1 MLSTLIY
8 RSQLAGSVSP
18 ERLKAL
24 VERASIKN
32 AEAEVTGILLYD
44 GQHFF
49 QVLEGSVDNVHTVFQ
64 RISQDE
70 RHFNLIELM
79 RDYAPAR
86 RFGHAGMALF
96 DLRDYQKHTV
106 VDALLKRV
114 TLSDERIRD
123 DRVVKFLRSFVEGR
137 DKETFIKIDPASQWT
152 LTTPVTSESQ
162 PAWQPAP
169 GQRCE
174 FALQPIVDTANRRI
188 VSCEALIRG
197 QHGASPADYFSQLP
211 ESERYQGDLHSKTYA
226 FQLARHLGLR
236 EQTLSVNLL
245 PMSLVVIDDAVEHLI
260 QQIRQQGLRPEQV
273 VVEVTEDEIISR
285 FDAFQFAV
293 QQLKAAGISLALDD
307 FGAGFAGLSL
317 LADFQPDKVKIDRK
331 LITDIHRSGP
341 RQAIVMAIIKCCQ
354 ALEITVIAEGVEK
367 IEEWLWL
374 EGAGVRYYQGFLF
387 ARPALNALPAV
398 SWPARRPESPS
409 P

>member
-18 ERLKAL
+18 EKLQAL
-24 VERASIKN
+24 VERASVKN
-32 AEAEVTGILLYD
+32 AAAEVTGILLYD

-49 QVLEGSVDNVHTVFQ
+49 QVLEGSVENVHTVFQ
-64 RISQDE
+64 RISQDD

-106 VDALLKRV
+106 VEALLGRV
-114 TLSDERIRD
+114 TLNEERIRH

-137 DKETFIKIDPASQWT
+137 DKETFIEIEPASQWT
-152 LTTPVTSESQ
+152 LTTPSSSAVPLSCP
-162 PAWQPAP
+162 PAAD
-169 GQRCE
+169 QRCA
-174 FALQPIVDTANRRI
+174 FALQPIVDATNRQI

-197 QHGASPADYFSQLP
+197 KHGASPADYFSQLP
-211 ESERYQGDLHSKTYA
+211 ESQRYQADLHSKTYA
-226 FQLARHLGLR
+226 FRLAGQLGLSD
-236 EQTLSVNLL
+236 QTLSVNLL
-245 PMSLVVIDDAVEHLI
+245 PMSLVMIEGAVDHLL
-260 QQIRQQGLRPEQV
+260 QQIRLQGLRPEQV
-273 VVEVTEDEIISR
+273 VVEVTEDEVISR
-285 FDAFQFAV
+285 FDAFQSAV
-293 QQLKAAGISLALDD
+293 RQLKAAGISLALDD

-341 RQAIVMAIIKCCQ
+341 RQAIVLAILKCCQ

-398 SWPARRPESPS
+398 SWPSRRLA
-409 P
+409 

>member
-18 ERLKAL
+18 EKLQAL
-24 VERASIKN
+24 VERASVKN
-32 AEAEVTGILLYD
+32 AAAEVTGILLYD

-49 QVLEGSVDNVHTVFQ
+49 QVLEGSVENVHTVFQ
-64 RISQDE
+64 RISQDD

-106 VDALLKRV
+106 VEALLGRV
-114 TLSDERIRD
+114 TLNEERIRH

-137 DKETFIKIDPASQWT
+137 DKETFIEIESASQWT
-152 LTTPVTSESQ
+152 LTTPSSSAVPLSCP
-162 PAWQPAP
+162 PAAD
-169 GQRCE
+169 QRCA
-174 FALQPIVDTANRRI
+174 FALQPIVDATNRQI

-211 ESERYQGDLHSKTYA
+211 ESQRYQADLHSKTYA
-226 FQLARHLGLR
+226 FRLAAQLGLGD
-236 EQTLSVNLL
+236 QTLSVNLL
-245 PMSLVVIDDAVEHLI
+245 PMSLVMIEGAVDHLL
-260 QQIRQQGLRPEQV
+260 QQIRLQGLRPEQV
-273 VVEVTEDEIISR
+273 VVEVTEDEVISR
-285 FDAFQFAV
+285 FDAFQSAV
-293 QQLKAAGISLALDD
+293 RQLKAAGISLALDD

-341 RQAIVMAIIKCCQ
+341 RQAIVLAILKCCQ

-398 SWPARRPESPS
+398 SWPSRRPA
-409 P
+409 

>member
-24 VERASIKN
+24 VERASVKN
-32 AEAEVTGILLYD
+32 AEANVTGILLYN

-49 QVLEGSVDNVHTVFQ
+49 QVLEGSVDNVNRVYQ
-64 RISQDE
+64 RISSDD

-86 RFGHAGMALF
+86 RFGDTGMALF
-96 DLRDYQKHTV
+96 DLRDYPKHDV

-114 TLSDERIRD
+114 TLSDERIRH

-137 DKETFIKIDPASQWT
+137 DKETFIEIDPASEWT
-152 LTTPVTSESQ
+152 LIAPSLTPAQ
-162 PAWQPAP
+162 PAFQPAAD
-169 GQRCE
+169 QHCE
-174 FALQPIVDTANRRI
+174 FALQPIVDTANRQI

-197 QHGASPADYFSQLP
+197 QRGSSPADYFSRLP
-211 ESERYQGDLHSKTYA
+211 EDERYQADLDSKTYA
-226 FQLARHLGLR
+226 FQLARHLGLQ

-245 PMSLVVIDDAVEHLI
+245 PMSLVMIEDAVAYLI
-260 QQIRQQGLRPEQV
+260 AQIRQQGLRPEQI

-285 FDAFQFAV
+285 FDAFHLAV
-293 QQLKAAGISLALDD
+293 KQLKAAGISLALDD

-341 RQAIVMAIIKCCQ
+341 RQAIVLAILKCCQ

-374 EGAGVRYYQGFLF
+374 ESAGVRYYQGFLF
-387 ARPALNALPAV
+387 ARPALNALPEV
-398 SWPARRPESPS
+398 HWPARRPV
-409 P
+409 

>member
-18 ERLKAL
+18 EKLKAL

-49 QVLEGSVDNVHTVFQ
+49 QVLEGSVENVHTVFQ
-64 RISQDE
+64 RISRDD

-79 RDYAPAR
+79 RDYAPSR

-106 VDALLKRV
+106 VEALLKRV
-114 TLSDERIRD
+114 TLTDERIRH

-137 DKETFIKIDPASQWT
+137 DKETFIGIAPASEWT
-152 LTTPVTSESQ
+152 LTTPLTVSAVPPLQ
-162 PAWQPAP
+162 PAAD
-169 GQRCE
+169 QRCE
-174 FALQPIVDTANRRI
+174 FALQPIVDAANRRI

-197 QHGASPADYFSQLP
+197 LQGTPPADYFSQLP
-211 ESERYQGDLHSKTYA
+211 EGERYQADLHSKTYA

-236 EQTLSVNLL
+236 EQTISVNLL
-245 PMSLVVIDDAVEHLI
+245 PMSLVMIDDAVEHLI

-273 VVEVTEDEIISR
+273 VVEVTEDEVISR

-293 QQLKAAGISLALDD
+293 RQLKAAGISLALDD

-341 RQAIVMAIIKCCQ
+341 RQAIVLAILKCCQ

-398 SWPARRPESPS
+398 SWPARRP
-409 P
+409 

>member
-1 MLSTLIY
+1 MLSTIIY
-8 RSQLAGSVSP
+8 RSQLTDSVSP
-18 ERLKAL
+18 EELLAL
-24 VERASIKN
+24 VAHSSAKN
-32 AEAEVTGILLYD
+32 AAKEVTGILLFD
-44 GQHFF
+44 GEHFF
-49 QVLEGSVDNVHTVFQ
+49 QVLEGNMEAVLAVYH
-64 RISQDE
+64 RIGRDE

-96 DLRDYQKHTV
+96 DLRDYQQHTV
-106 VDALLKRV
+106 VDALLERI
-114 TLSDERIRD
+114 TLNDERIRH
-123 DRVVKFLRSFVEGR
+123 DRVVRFLRSFVERR
-137 DKETFIKIDPASQWT
+137 DKETFIAIDHATLWT
-152 LTTPVTSESQ
+152 MTPPLPDAQHHS
-162 PAWQPAP
+162 WQPAP
-169 GQRCE
+169 NQHCE
-174 FALQPIVDTANRRI
+174 FALQPIVDAKNRQI

-197 QHGASPADYFSQLP
+197 PQGASPADYFARLH
-211 ESERYQGDLHSKTYA
+211 ESERYQADLHSKTYA
-226 FQLARHLGLR
+226 FQLANHLHFR

-245 PMSLVVIDDAVEHLI
+245 PMSLVVIEDAVDHLI
-260 QQIRQQGLRPEQV
+260 QQIRLQGLQPEQI
-273 VVEVTEDEIISR
+273 VVEVTEDEVISR

-341 RQAIVMAIIKCCQ
+341 RQAIVLAILKCCH

-374 EGAGVRYYQGFLF
+374 EGAGVRFYQGFLF
-387 ARPALNALPAV
+387 ARPALNSLPPV
-398 SWPARRPESPS
+398 CWPVRRLA
-409 P
+409 

>member
-24 VERASIKN
+24 VERASVKN

-49 QVLEGSVDNVHTVFQ
+49 QVLEGSVDNVQRVYQ
-64 RISQDE
+64 RISTDD

-86 RFGHAGMALF
+86 RFADAGMALF
-96 DLRDYQKHTV
+96 DLRDYPEHAV

-114 TLSDERIRD
+114 TLNDERIRH

-137 DKETFIKIDPASQWT
+137 DKENFIEIDPASEWT
-152 LTTPVTSESQ
+152 LTPLSLTAEPTAFQ
-162 PAWQPAP
+162 PAADQH
-169 GQRCE
+169 CE
-174 FALQPIVDTANRRI
+174 FALQPIVDATQRRI

-197 QHGASPADYFSQLP
+197 QHGASPADYFARLP
-211 ESERYQGDLHSKTYA
+211 ESERYRADLSSKTYA

-245 PMSLVVIDDAVEHLI
+245 PMSLVVIEDAVEHLLD
-260 QQIRQQGLRPEQV
+260 QIRQQGLRPEQI

-285 FDAFQFAV
+285 FDAFHLAV
-293 QQLKAAGISLALDD
+293 KQLKAAGISLALDD

-331 LITDIHRSGP
+331 LIIDIHRSGP
-341 RQAIVMAIIKCCQ
+341 RQAIVLAILKCCQ

-367 IEEWLWL
+367 MEEWLWL
-374 EGAGVRYYQGFLF
+374 ESAGVRYYQGFLF
-387 ARPALNALPAV
+387 ARPALNSLPEV
-398 SWPARRPESPS
+398 RWPARRPA
-409 P
+409 

>member
-8 RSQLAGSVSP
+8 RSQLSDSVTP
-18 ERLKAL
+18 ERVKAL
-24 VERASIKN
+24 VEHSSIKN
-32 AEAEVTGILLYD
+32 AAAEVTGILLFD

-49 QVLEGSVDNVHTVFQ
+49 QVLEGTVDNVHAVFE
-64 RISQDE
+64 RICQDD

-96 DLRDYQKHTV
+96 DLRDYEKHTV

-114 TLSDERIRD
+114 TLNDERIRH

-137 DKETFIKIDPASQWT
+137 DKETFIGIDPASHWT
-152 LTTPVTSESQ
+152 LTTPLTVDVQ
-162 PAWQPAP
+162 PSWQPEP
-169 GQRCE
+169 DQRCE
-174 FALQPIVDTANRRI
+174 FALQPIVDATNRQI

-197 QHGASPADYFSQLP
+197 LHGAPPADYFSQLP
-211 ESERYQGDLHSKTYA
+211 ESERYQADLHSKTYA
-226 FQLARHLGLR
+226 FQLARHLGLG
-236 EQTLSVNLL
+236 ELTLSVNLL
-245 PMSLVVIDDAVEHLI
+245 PMSLVMIDDAVEHLI
-260 QQIRQQGLRPEQV
+260 QQIRLQGLRPEQV

-285 FDAFQFAV
+285 FDEFQFAV
-293 QQLKAAGISLALDD
+293 QQLKAAGICLALDD

-341 RQAIVMAIIKCCQ
+341 RQAIVLAILKCCQ

-398 SWPARRPESPS
+398 SWPVRRPK
-409 P
+409 

>member
-18 ERLKAL
+18 EKLQAL
-24 VERASIKN
+24 VERASVKN

-49 QVLEGSVDNVHTVFQ
+49 QVLEGSVENVHTVFQ
-64 RISQDE
+64 RISQDD

-106 VDALLKRV
+106 VEALLGRV
-114 TLSDERIRD
+114 TLNEERIRH

-137 DKETFIKIDPASQWT
+137 DKETFIEIEPASQWT
-152 LTTPVTSESQ
+152 LTTPSSSAVPLSCP
-162 PAWQPAP
+162 PAAD
-169 GQRCE
+169 QRCA
-174 FALQPIVDTANRRI
+174 FALQPIVDATNRQI

-211 ESERYQGDLHSKTYA
+211 ESQRYQADLHSKTYA
-226 FQLARHLGLR
+226 FRLAGQLGLGD
-236 EQTLSVNLL
+236 QTLSVNLL
-245 PMSLVVIDDAVEHLI
+245 PMSLVMIEGAVDHLL
-260 QQIRQQGLRPEQV
+260 QQIRLQGLRPEQV

-285 FDAFQFAV
+285 FDAFQSAV
-293 QQLKAAGISLALDD
+293 RQLKAAGISLALDD

-341 RQAIVMAIIKCCQ
+341 RQAIVLAILKCCQ

-398 SWPARRPESPS
+398 SWPSRRLA
-409 P
+409 

>member
-1 MLSTLIY
+1 MSLLMLSTLIY
-8 RSQLAGSVSP
+8 RSQLVASVSP
-18 ERLKAL
+18 ERLLAL

-44 GQHFF
+44 GQYFF
-49 QVLEGSVDNVHTVFQ
+49 QVLEGKVDNVQTVFQ
-64 RISQDE
+64 RICQDD

-86 RFGHAGMALF
+86 RFGNAGMALF
-96 DLRDYQKHTV
+96 DLRDYPQHTV

-114 TLSDERIRD
+114 TLSDERIKQ

-137 DKETFIKIDPASQWT
+137 DKATFIQIDPASLWT
-152 LTTPVTSESQ
+152 LTLPLKQDVQ
-162 PAWQPAP
+162 PAGQQTS

-174 FALQPIVDTANRRI
+174 FALQPIVDATNRQI

-197 QHGASPADYFSQLP
+197 PHGAPPADYFSQLQ
-211 ESERYQGDLHSKTYA
+211 ENERYQADLHSKAYA
-226 FQLARHLGLR
+226 FKLARHLGLR
-236 EQTLSVNLL
+236 ELTLSVNLL
-245 PMSLVVIDDAVEHLI
+245 PMSLVVIDHAVDHLI
-260 QQIRQQGLRPEQV
+260 QQIIQQGLRPEQV
-273 VVEVTEDEIISR
+273 VIEVTEDEIISR
-285 FDAFQFAV
+285 FDEFQSAV

-341 RQAIVMAIIKCCQ
+341 RQAIVLAILKCCQ

-398 SWPARRPESPS
+398 SWPSRRPD
-409 P
+409 

>member
-8 RSQLAGSVSP
+8 RSQLAASVSP
-18 ERLKAL
+18 ESVLAL
-24 VERASIKN
+24 VERARAKN
-32 AEAEVTGILLYD
+32 AAAEVTGILLFD

-49 QVLEGSVDNVHTVFQ
+49 QVLEGSVEAVFTVFQ
-64 RISQDE
+64 RISRDD

-86 RFGHAGMALF
+86 RFGDAGMALF
-96 DLRDYQKHTV
+96 DLRDYQEDTV
-106 VDALLKRV
+106 FDALLSRV
-114 TLSDERIRD
+114 TLNDERVAQ
-123 DRVVKFLRSFVEGR
+123 DRVIKFLRSFVEGR
-137 DKETFIKIDPASQWT
+137 NSETFIAIDPASDWM
-152 LTTPVTSESQ
+152 LTPPLPSAVR
-162 PAWQPAP
+162 PDWQPAP
-169 GQRCE
+169 DQRCQ
-174 FALQPIVDTANRRI
+174 FALQPIVDAANRQI

-197 QHGASPADYFSQLP
+197 QQGASPADYFAQLA
-211 ESERYQGDLHSKTYA
+211 EDERYEADLHSKTYA
-226 FQLARHLGLR
+226 FQLASALGLK
-236 EQTLSVNLL
+236 QTLSVNLL
-245 PMSLVVIDDAVEHLI
+245 PMSLVLIDNAVELLI

-293 QQLKAAGISLALDD
+293 RQLKAAGISLAIDD

-341 RQAIVMAIIKCCQ
+341 RQAIVLAILKCCQ

-374 EGAGVRYYQGFLF
+374 EAAGVRYYQGFLF
-387 ARPALNALPAV
+387 ARPALNALPPV
-398 SWPARRPESPS
+398 SWPQRRPA
-409 P
+409 

>member
-18 ERLKAL
+18 ARLKSL

-49 QVLEGSVDNVHTVFQ
+49 QVLEGTVEDVQTVFQ
-64 RISQDE
+64 RICQDS

-96 DLRDYQKHTV
+96 DLRDYQKSTV
-106 VDALLKRV
+106 VDALLKQV
-114 TLSDERIRD
+114 TLNNERVKH
-123 DRVVKFLRSFVEGR
+123 DRVVKFLRSFVEGQ
-137 DKETFIKIDPASQWT
+137 DKETFIGIDPASHWT
-152 LTTPVTSESQ
+152 LSTPLLPDAQ
-162 PAWQPAP
+162 PSWQPAP
-169 GQRCE
+169 DQRCE
-174 FALQPIVDTANRRI
+174 FAIQPIVDAANRRI

-197 QHGASPADYFSQLP
+197 QHGASPAEYFAQLP
-211 ESERYQGDLHSKTYA
+211 ESERYRADLHSKTYA
-226 FQLARHLGLR
+226 FQLAGHLGLG

-245 PMSLVVIDDAVEHLI
+245 PMSLVVIDDAVEYLI

-273 VVEVTEDEIISR
+273 VVEVTEDEVISR

-341 RQAIVMAIIKCCQ
+341 RQAIVRAILHCCQ

-374 EGAGVRYYQGFLF
+374 EGAGIRYFQGFLF

-398 SWPARRPESPS
+398 SWPVRRPKV
-409 P
+409 

>member
-18 ERLKAL
+18 EKLKVL
-24 VERASIKN
+24 VERASSKN

-44 GQHFF
+44 GLHFF
-49 QVLEGSVDNVHTVFQ
+49 QVLEGKVENVNSVFQ
-64 RISQDE
+64 RICRDQ
-70 RHFNLIELM
+70 RHFNLIELL

-86 RFGHAGMALF
+86 RFGHTGMALF
-96 DLRDYQKHTV
+96 DLRDYPKHTV

-114 TLSDERIRD
+114 TLNDERVRH

-137 DKETFIKIDPASQWT
+137 DKESFIEIDLASQWT
-152 LTTPVTSESQ
+152 LTTPLISGVQ
-162 PAWQPAP
+162 PSWQTAP
-169 GQRCE
+169 DQHCE
-174 FALQPIVDTANRRI
+174 FALQPIVDAANRQI
-188 VSCEALIRG
+188 ISCEALIRG
-197 QHGASPADYFSQLP
+197 LDTTPPADYFSQLP
-211 ESERYQGDLHSKTYA
+211 ESERYQADLHSKTYA
-226 FQLARHLGLR
+226 FQLARHLCLQ

-245 PMSLVVIDDAVEHLI
+245 PMSLVVIDNAVEHLI

-273 VVEVTEDEIISR
+273 VVEVTEDEVISR
-285 FDAFQFAV
+285 FDEFQFAV
-293 QQLKAAGISLALDD
+293 RQLKAAGISLALDD

-341 RQAIVMAIIKCCQ
+341 RQAIVLAILKCCQ

-374 EGAGVRYYQGFLF
+374 EGAGIRYYQGFLF

-398 SWPARRPESPS
+398 SWPQRCSE
-409 P
+409 